1 MKIAIDIR
9 ALQDRI
15 HSGVQEYLL
24 CLLEEI
30 FKIDQENKYLLFS
43 SGKNKLIHD
52 DIKELC
58 KKYSNVGN
66 KHLNY
71 PNKLLAVC
79 WRFLNWPNL
88 DKFLERPDVFFAPNI
103 NIIPEHILKKTII
116 TFHDLSFKR
125 FPEFFSY
132 KSRLWHWFIRPKF
145 LAERSKKIFSVSEST
160 KQDIEYFYNIKK
172 GKITVISLGKGEDL
186 KPIEKSSKTLKKI
199 IQKHNLPNDFILYL
213 GTLEPRKNIVS
224 IVKAYNLLRNC
235 NSEFGKYKLVLAG
248 PKGWLFRKIFHEIQ
262 KSNYKKDIFFLGP
275 IDRNERIYL
284 YNLAKIFVYPS
295 FFEGFG
301 LPILEAMS
309 CGLPIIA
316 SNRSSLSSVVGE
328 GGIMID
334 PYRYS
339 EITWA
344 MELLLN
350 DPALRNK
357 LEKKAIKISQK
368 FNWKNCAQETI
379 KLFKNNG

>member
-9 ALQDRI
+9 ALQDKI

-30 FKIDQENKYLLFS
+30 FKIDQESEYLLFS
-43 SGKNKLIHD
+43 SGKDRLTHD
-52 DIKELC
+52 DIKKIY
-58 KKYSNVGN
+58 KKYPNVKN

-71 PNKLLAVC
+71 PNKILAIC
-79 WRFLNWPNL
+79 WSFLNWPNI
-88 DKFLERPDVFFAPNI
+88 DKFLEEPDIFFAPNI
-103 NIIPEHILKKTII
+103 NILPRHILKKTII

-132 KSRLWHWFIRPKF
+132 KSRLWHWFIRPEF
-145 LAERSKKIFSVSEST
+145 LAKESKKIFSVSIST

-172 GKITVISLGKGEDL
+172 DKVTVISLGKTEEL
-186 KPIEKSSKTLKKI
+186 KPIKKYSKTLEKI
-199 IQKHNLPNDFILYL
+199 THKYNLPSNFILYL
-213 GTLEPRKNIVS
+213 GTLEPRKNIVA
-224 IVKAYNLLRNC
+224 IIKAYGLLRNC
-235 NSEFGKYKLVLAG
+235 NHKFDKYKLVLAG

-275 IDRNERIYL
+275 IDRSERIYL
-284 YNLAKIFVYPS
+284 YNFAKIFVYPS

-301 LPILEAMS
+301 LPLLEAMS
-309 CGLPIIA
+309 CGLPIIT
-316 SNRSSLSSVVGE
+316 SNRSSLSSVIGE
-328 GGIMID
+328 GGIMVD
-334 PYRYS
+334 PYRFS

-344 MELLLN
+344 IELLLS
-350 DPALRNK
+350 DPILRNE
-357 LEKKAIKISQK
+357 LGKKAIKIAQNFS
-368 FNWKNCAQETI
+368 WENCAQETI

>member
-43 SGKNKLIHD
+43 SGKNKLIRE
-52 DIKELC
+52 DIKELL
-58 KKYSNVGN
+58 KKYSNIKI

-71 PNKLLAVC
+71 PNKLQAVC

-88 DKFLERPDVFFAPNI
+88 NKFLERPDVFFAPNI
-103 NIIPEHILKKTII
+103 NILPRHILKKTII

-132 KSRLWHWFIRPKF
+132 KSRLWHWFIRPEF
-145 LAERSKKIFSVSEST
+145 LAKESKKIFSVSEST
-160 KQDIEYFYNIKK
+160 KQDIEYFYNIQDE
-172 GKITVISLGKGEDL
+172 KITTIFLGKRGDL
-186 KPIEKSSKTLKKI
+186 KPIEKSIRTLEKI
-199 IQKHNLPNDFILYL
+199 AHKYNLPNNFILFL
-213 GTLEPRKNIVS
+213 GTLEPRKNIVA
-224 IVKAYNLLRNC
+224 IIRAYNLLRNC
-235 NSEFGKYKLVLAG
+235 NPELGKYKLVLAG
-248 PKGWLFRKIFHEIQ
+248 PKGWLFGRIFHEIQ
-262 KSNYKKDIFFLGP
+262 KSKYKKDILFLGP
-275 IDRNERIYL
+275 IDRSERIYL

-301 LPILEAMS
+301 LPLLEAMS
-309 CGLPIIA
+309 CGLPIIT
-316 SNRSSLSSVVGE
+316 SNRSSLSSVIGE
-328 GGIMID
+328 GGIMVD
-334 PYRYS
+334 PYRFS

-350 DPALRNK
+350 DPILRKK
-357 LEKKAIKISQK
+357 LGKKAIQIAQK
-368 FNWKNCAQETI
+368 FSWENCAQETI